1 MVKFGNMRW
10 GRFAFTA
17 FGSFCLKKLSG
28 SPEPPKQKN
37 FHKGGAGAGGHFVT
51 QIYIAYFLYIEATFY
66 HEKMQKKRKCPKKS
80 AIFVSRKEGPMER
93 VKGRLKFS

>member
-51 QIYIAYFLYIEATFY
+51 QIYIANFLYIEATFY
-66 HEKMQKKRKCPKKS
+66 HEKRQKTNANANVPRNPLYLFLEKRVPWRGSK
-80 AIFVSRKEGPMER
+80 AV
-93 VKGRLKFS
+93 